1 MDWLPPSAGREAL
14 AFLGALAMDT
24 ASPAR
29 LREIIRL
36 AATPRPADTITVRF
50 VTNTQPEP
58 AITTLRMPE
67 GRR

>member
-1 MDWLPPSAGREAL
+1 
-14 AFLGALAMDT
+14 MDT